1 MGSRSLLK
9 TDAKFVSF
17 RPNWRSK
24 KLVKSEK
31 GSLIPES
38 TDDNPN
44 LNFAVIVTIAL
55 NVLYSRLKHFSQ
67 PENALL
73 KQLELDQRTFISSF
87 PTDWAGQSKTNWGN
101 VSNFA
106 NLHKAVVKS
115 GELVFKHK
123 FVIRFCCDYANLP
136 TDTSANGCN
145 CRFA

>member
-1 MGSRSLLK
+1 MLAKVNAGHYAIKLGSRPKLK
-9 TDAKFVSF
+9 SDTKFVSF

-55 NVLYSRLKHFSQ
+55 NVLYSVLYSRLKHFSQ

-106 NLHKAVVKS
+106 NLVNAVVKS
-115 GELVFKHK
+115 GELVFQAQ
-123 FVIRFCCDYANLP
+123 VCDSILL
-136 TDTSANGCN
+136 
-145 CRFA
+145 

>member
-1 MGSRSLLK
+1 MGSRPQLK
-9 TDAKFVSF
+9 PDTKFVSF

-55 NVLYSRLKHFSQ
+55 NVLYSVLYSRLKHFSQ

-106 NLHKAVVKS
+106 NLLKAVV
-115 GELVFKHK
+115 K